1 MKTKSWQVDRR
12 TVLQGI
18 GAAVALPWLDAMAWG
33 KAGEALAA
41 KKRFCAIYF
50 PFGAPTMPEG
60 HPQARW
66 NWTPKEQKDGSYR
79 FGEIMKPLVGLKNRV
94 TVFHGLSHGRNM
106 GGHNSADGWLTGT
119 PADVRGGKNSIS
131 VDQIVAE
138 MYGKDTRFASLV
150 FGTDGG
156 IGSPGRSNTL
166 SYRRDGSAIPAQ
178 RNVRIIFDQMFSAA
192 AQEKLVTELKRKTSI
207 LDRVRESSKRLSGKI
222 GKRDQAKLDEYL
234 SSIRD
239 LERRIEKQEAWLGE
253 ELPDVDPSNLS
264 LDATLE
270 SPKEYLQ
277 SMFDLLFLA
286 LQTNMTQA
294 ATFQIGNQDAGG
306 SSAQLALRMGMKQ
319 AQHGL
324 AHSMR
329 KDDGAAH
336 YGAYLQHITGLYAGF
351 LDRLKSTREG
361 DGTMLDNT
369 LSFYGSSNGSS
380 THSPLDLPLVM
391 SGGENMGFKQG
402 QYLKFNNDV
411 PLTNLY
417 ATMLDQLGAG
427 TRSFNDS
434 TGKIGT
440 IVKG

>member
-1 MKTKSWQVDRR
+1 MKSKSWQIDRR

-18 GAAVALPWLDAMAWG
+18 GAAIALPWLDAMAWAKG
-33 KAGEALAA
+33 SEALAA

-60 HPQARW
+60 HPQAHW
-66 NWTPKEQKDGSYR
+66 NWTPKEVKDGSYR
-79 FGEIMKPLVGLKNRV
+79 FGEIMKPLTGLKNRV

-106 GGHNSADGWLTGT
+106 GGHNSADGFLTGT
-119 PADVRGGKNSIS
+119 PADIRGGKNSVS
-131 VDQIVAE
+131 VDQVVAE
-138 MYGKDTRFASLV
+138 KYGKDTRFASLV
-150 FGTDGG
+150 LGTDGG

-178 RNVRIIFDQMFSAA
+178 RIVRIIFDQMFSAA
-192 AQEKLVTELKRKTSI
+192 AQKKLVTELKRKTSI
-207 LDRVRESSKRLSGKI
+207 LDRVQESSKKLSAQVGKQ
-222 GKRDQAKLDEYL
+222 DQAKLDEYL

-239 LERRIEKQEAWLGE
+239 LEKRIQKQEAWLGK
-253 ELPDVDPSNLS
+253 ELPEVDPSKLS

-351 LDRLKSTREG
+351 LNRLKSTKEG
-361 DGTMLDNT
+361 AGTMLDNT

-380 THSPLDLPLVM
+380 THSPLDLPLIM
-391 SGGENMGFKQG
+391 SGGESMGFKQG

-417 ATMLDQLGAG
+417 ATMLDRLGVPQE
-427 TRSFNDS
+427 SFADS
-434 TGKIGT
+434 TGTVNSVLRG
-440 IVKG
+440 